1 MNYHQS
7 VRQFADA
14 FSKCA
19 QDAGATSSDDGPVQ
33 LPVRSGGAKRFYQET
48 SAHAFEE
55 ISSNVLITILTT
67 KLRNDMRDAGFGSAT
82 PVSGDRER

>member
-1 MNYHQS
+1 MTYYQS

-19 QDAGATSSDDGPVQ
+19 QNAVATSSDNGPVQ
-33 LPVRSGGAKRFYQET
+33 LSVGSRGTKRFYQET
-48 SAHAFEE
+48 SAHAFEK

-67 KLRNDMRDAGFGSAT
+67 KLRNDMRHAGFGSAT
-82 PVSGDRER
+82 PVSGDQER